1 MDVDFKISPG
11 AKPKSYEI
19 EFESLTQT
27 KVEKQISQDV
37 EDISGIFGV
46 EVRITLLVYYKCE

>member
-11 AKPKSYEI
+11 AKHKSYEI
-19 EFESLTQT
+19 DYESLSQAQ
-27 KVEKQISQDV
+27 VEKQISQDV

-46 EVRITLLVYYKCE
+46 EVCTGLYRFHA